1 MHHPAETQYPLHEL
15 IRDRWSPV
23 AFASRRIEPDVLG
36 SLFEAARW
44 APSSY
49 NEQPW
54 SFLLATQDQPD
65 EFAKLLGCLVPG
77 NQTWAKHAYALVLS
91 VAKLAFARNGS
102 PNRHAYHDVGLAT
115 QSLFLEAQSHG
126 IACHAMAGF
135 EIDKARE
142 VFQIPATHDPVA
154 AIAIGYPVADY
165 NDVDAALRQRDE
177 RPRSR
182 KALPECLYRDV
193 FGRSAGL

>member
-1 MHHPAETQYPLHEL
+1 MHRPADTQYPLHEL
-15 IRDRWSPV
+15 IRERWSPV
-23 AFASRRIEPDVLG
+23 AFTSRRIEPAMLG

-44 APSSY
+44 APSSF

-54 SFLLATQDQPD
+54 CFLLATQDQPD
-65 EFAKLLGCLVPG
+65 EFAKLLGCLVPA
-77 NQTWAKHAYALVLS
+77 NQAWAKNAYALVLS

-115 QSLFLEAQSHG
+115 QNLMLQAQSHG

-135 EIDKARE
+135 EIDQARE

-154 AIAIGYPVADY
+154 AIAIGYAVADY
-165 NDVDAALRQRDE
+165 NGVDAALRKRDE
-177 RPRSR
+177 LPRSR
-182 KALPECLYRDV
+182 KPLSECVHRGA
-193 FGRSAGL
+193 FGQSAGM